1 MENIPNNNVLVVGFI
16 GHTSIEN
23 LSLVKK
29 QVDQI
34 PGLKIVFFKAS
45 SDKLWIKEGDAP

>member
-1 MENIPNNNVLVVGFI
+1 MDNKNSDILVVGFI

-23 LSLVKK
+23 LSLIKRNVE
-29 QVDQI
+29 QI

>member
-1 MENIPNNNVLVVGFI
+1 MDDNQNSNSLVVGFI

-23 LSLVKK
+23 LSLIKR

-45 SDKLWIKEGDAP
+45 SDKLWIKEGVEP